1 MNNEIGD
8 PNNQGNISN
17 YPIMTI
23 FVTML
28 WRGGKGAKVHYK
40 IIFFFT
46 SAMDISF
53 WYRCPCLDNS
63 QICSLIFEAN
73 LRIQNSLIVFSIQ

>member
-28 WRGGKGAKVHYK
+28 WRGGKGAKVHYN
-40 IIFFFT
+40 FFFSPVQWT
-46 SAMDISF
+46 FPSGIDVLVLTI
-53 WYRCPCLDNS
+53 
-63 QICSLIFEAN
+63 
-73 LRIQNSLIVFSIQ
+73 LRFAA

>member
-40 IIFFFT
+40 KK
-46 SAMDISF
+46 
-53 WYRCPCLDNS
+53 
-63 QICSLIFEAN
+63 CSPVQWTFPSGIDVLVLTI
-73 LRIQNSLIVFSIQ
+73 LRFAA

>member
-28 WRGGKGAKVHYK
+28 WRGGKGTKVHYK
-40 IIFFFT
+40 FFFFSPVQWT
-46 SAMDISF
+46 FPSGIDALVLTI
-53 WYRCPCLDNS
+53 
-63 QICSLIFEAN
+63 
-73 LRIQNSLIVFSIQ
+73 LRFAA

>member
-40 IIFFFT
+40 IIFFSPVQWTFPSGIDALVLT
-46 SAMDISF
+46 I
-53 WYRCPCLDNS
+53 
-63 QICSLIFEAN
+63 
-73 LRIQNSLIVFSIQ
+73 LRFAA